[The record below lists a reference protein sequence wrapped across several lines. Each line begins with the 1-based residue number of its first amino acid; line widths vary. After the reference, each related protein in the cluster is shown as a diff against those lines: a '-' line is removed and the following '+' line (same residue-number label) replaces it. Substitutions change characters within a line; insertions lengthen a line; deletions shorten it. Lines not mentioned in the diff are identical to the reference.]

1 MRETVKN
8 YYGSVLQGSDDLR
21 TSACTTSSAPSD
33 YLKGLLSNVH
43 EEVRDRYYGCGLV
56 YPASLE
62 GMRVLDLGCG
72 GGRDCYVLAQLVGP
86 SGQVVGIDMTDEQ
99 LELARRTIDWHTRRF
114 GFDTANVEFHKGY
127 IEKLDETGLEPASF
141 DLIVSNCVINLA
153 IDKPAVLD
161 GAHTLLREGGEM
173 YFSDIYAS
181 RRIPEELAVD
191 PVLYGECLSGA
202 MYWNDFEHLAQT
214 IGFRDPRLV
223 EDSVLTIHDPAIA
236 ARIGHID
243 FHSATYRLFKL
254 EGLEPA
260 CEDYGQAVVY
270 NGGLPHHRER
280 FILDKYHSIERGRMF
295 PVCGNT
301 WRMLHDTR
309 FKRYFE
315 FFGSWDTHYGIFEGC
330 GSSIPFDT
338 ASPDPVATTPRS
350 CC

>member
-8 YYGSVLQGSDDLR
+8 YYGSVLKGSDDLR

-33 YLKGLLSNVH
+33 YLQALLRNVH
-43 EEVRDRYYGCGLV
+43 EEVRGRYYGCGLV

-62 GMRVLDLGCG
+62 GMRVLDVGCG

-86 SGQVVGIDMTDEQ
+86 SGHVVGVDMTDEQ
-99 LELARRTIDWHTRRF
+99 LALARRTIDWHTRRF

-127 IEKLDETGLEPASF
+127 IEKLDELGLEPASF

-161 GAHTLLREGGEM
+161 GAHALLREGGEM

-181 RRIPEELAVD
+181 RRIAEELAVD

-202 MYWNDFEHLAQT
+202 LYWNDFEHLAKAT
-214 IGFRDPRLV
+214 GFRDPRLV
-223 EDSVLTIHDPAIA
+223 EDTVVTIHDPTIA
-236 ARIGHID
+236 ERIGHID

-254 EGLEPA
+254 ESLEPA
-260 CEDYGQAVVY
+260 REDYGQAVVY
-270 NGGLPHHRER
+270 KGGLPHHHER
-280 FILDKYHSIERGRMF
+280 FILDKHHVIERGRVF

-309 FKRYFE
+309 FNQYFE

-330 GSSIPFDT
+330 GSSMPFDA
-338 ASPDPVATTPRS
+338 ASPGRAAAASGS